1 MKEAIGGTWLFGIVL
16 TFIVLFT
23 TFISLSTNY
32 SRCFRIKDEIITTI
46 EHYNGVNTD
55 SLTKISE
62 FLNGIGYSSTSNCP
76 TDDSSVTWHGFTA
89 GVNNRTT
96 GTSNANYCI
105 AKFTITDSYTL
116 SSGGNIQIN
125 GPIGHPRSAYYQV
138 AVFFKLNW
146 PIIEKIFTI
155 QISGETK
162 IIYNWNDISALS

>member
-16 TFIVLFT
+16 AFIVLFT

-32 SRCFRIKDEIITTI
+32 SRCFRIKDEIINTI
-46 EHYNGVNTD
+46 EHYNGVNPD

-76 TDDSSVTWHGFTA
+76 TDDPTAQWHGFTA
-89 GVNNRTT
+89 GVNDKST
-96 GTSNANYCI
+96 GTNNANYCI
-105 AKFTITDSYTL
+105 AKFTITDSYKV
-116 SSGGNIQIN
+116 SAGGNIKIN

-146 PIIEKIFTI
+146 PIIEKMFTI